1 MRISLCIHKSKGGYC
16 KCANVVG
23 SKLLLLYVLAD
34 ETNSCQV
41 NQTNL
46 RYAQVDLKVLIEM
59 KLIGVGDEIVCKK
72 KVGSIA
78 ADGIIEYMGKRM
90 KSVSSF
96 AHECGVKSTVSGWR
110 CCRVNGQTLQ
120 DIREMC
126 ISGDEGKGAASS
138 LVMHLLKHDIPL
150 TKAFCRSHEQINN
163 QQVTIC
169 LHARRCS
176 AGGQMVPQ

>member
-1 MRISLCIHKSKGGYC
+1 
-16 KCANVVG
+16 
-23 SKLLLLYVLAD
+23 
-34 ETNSCQV
+34 
-41 NQTNL
+41 
-46 RYAQVDLKVLIEM
+46 VDLKVLIET

-72 KVGSIA
+72 RVGSIA

-126 ISGDEGKGAASS
+126 ISGDEGKGAAS
-138 LVMHLLKHDIPL
+138 
-150 TKAFCRSHEQINN
+150 
-163 QQVTIC
+163 
-169 LHARRCS
+169 
-176 AGGQMVPQ
+176 